1 MVSFTASVSSLL
13 FLISI
18 CLGAVL
24 LSCAVAFLLESFSL
38 LADFV
43 CRQAFFV
50 ERPLPG
56 SLLDMAAE
64 PAA

>member
-1 MVSFTASVSSLL
+1 
-13 FLISI
+13 
-18 CLGAVL
+18 
-24 LSCAVAFLLESFSL
+24 VAFLLESFSL